1 MGTTDR
7 RSPGREALSPA
18 TDYAIFLNGGYGV
31 GKSSTLEHAG
41 DLLAN
46 AGRPFSLM
54 DVDWFH
60 RSWPPADQDNALIEA
75 HNIAAVWKSY
85 RSAGPRQLVMCGVIS
100 DADARER
107 YAAALE
113 QPVRMVRLIAD
124 AEITRERLRGRY
136 SASQKSALE
145 WHLERC
151 DEIAARLEAADLDEL
166 VIDTSWLGPQE
177 VAERTLRHFGL
188 SG

>member
-1 MGTTDR
+1 M
-7 RSPGREALSPA
+7 SEA
-18 TDYAIFLNGGYGV
+18 DYAIFLNGGYGV
-31 GKSSTLEHAG
+31 GKSAALDHVG

-85 RSAGPRQLVMCGVIS
+85 RAVGPRQLVMSGVIS
-100 DADARER
+100 TEAARER
-107 YAAALE
+107 YAAAVE
-113 QPVRMVRLIAD
+113 QPVRMVRLTAD
-124 AEITRERLRGRY
+124 AHITRQRLRGRY
-136 SASQKSALE
+136 SASQTLALE

-151 DEIAARLEAADLDEL
+151 DEIAARLEVAGLDEL
-166 VIDTSWLGPQE
+166 VIDTSRLGSHE
-177 VAERTLRHFGL
+177 VAECTLRHFGL
-188 SG
+188 LGSSG

>member
-1 MGTTDR
+1 MTQAG
-7 RSPGREALSPA
+7 
-18 TDYAIFLNGGYGV
+18 YAIFLNGGYGV
-31 GKSSTLEHAG
+31 GKSSTLEHVG

-100 DADARER
+100 TTAARAR
-107 YAAALE
+107 YEAAIEL
-113 QPVRMVRLIAD
+113 PVRMVRLT
-124 AEITRERLRGRY
+124 AEAAITRKRLRGRY
-136 SASQKSALE
+136 SASQRSALE

-151 DEIAARLEAADLDEL
+151 DEIAERLDAADLDEL
-166 VIDTSWLGPQE
+166 VIDTSRLGPHE
-177 VAERTLRHFGL
+177 VAERTLRHFDL
-188 SG
+188 LDRSE